1 VIQHILKRLKSL
13 LGADEKEFRRYI
25 NMLEVLS
32 ENRDLTQAVKEA
44 EKMLSDIDITRLPSY
59 EIGLESGLEQGLEQ
73 GLEKGLE
80 KGDRQRQ
87 LNIAKK
93 MLGKLSDQEIAL
105 FTDLSLLEI
114 KQLKQDKA
122 P

>member
-1 VIQHILKRLKSL
+1 
-13 LGADEKEFRRYI
+13 
-25 NMLEVLS
+25 MLEILS

-59 EIGLESGLEQGLEQ
+59 EIGLESGLE
-73 GLEKGLE
+73 

-87 LNIAKK
+87 LNTAKK

-122 P
+122 S